1 MFLFSGS
8 LQPKKEFFQIYFQN
22 WDFCSNH
29 RLFYYCFLSALL
41 SSPFTCTSSMLKGKV
56 FEDFYLRT
64 ETIWKFFHFRF
75 IKPGFLTNKFSLPT
89 TISCCNRFEEN
100 TSRSIKDRLGSLW
113 KTITSLWTK
122 YGLQTRLIIDKS
134 TSQFEIVPPPDNSV
148 IETEQLL

>member
-8 LQPKKEFFQIYFQN
+8 LQPKKEFFQS

-56 FEDFYLRT
+56 SKDFKKT
-64 ETIWKFFHFRF
+64 ETIWKFYHFRF

-89 TISCCNRFEEN
+89 TISCCNHFEEN

-113 KTITSLWTK
+113 KTFTSMWAK